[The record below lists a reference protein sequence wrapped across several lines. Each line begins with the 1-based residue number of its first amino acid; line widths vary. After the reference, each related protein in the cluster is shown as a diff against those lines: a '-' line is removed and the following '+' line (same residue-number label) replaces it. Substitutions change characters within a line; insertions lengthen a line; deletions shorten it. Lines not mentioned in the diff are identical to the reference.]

1 MTSSERTPSGKGLSA
16 GKGVSGSMSGACSHA
31 ELIDAHVDGA
41 VSEPEREQ
49 AERHLVEC
57 AECRD
62 EARGLA
68 ALRELLAAERLA
80 PEPVEIDVRSS
91 PSRARGR
98 RAVAAAAALV
108 GLFGGALA
116 VLAGLAPQ
124 VESAA
129 AAVATLFDFTV
140 TVGLVGA
147 GLLDASW
154 RGLSAA
160 VSSVLQPAAP
170 GLLFGGLTAAG
181 LTALLFSL
189 LRRGSRAT
197 ARERQRR

>member
-1 MTSSERTPSGKGLSA
+1 MTSSETTPSGKGLSA
-16 GKGVSGSMSGACSHA
+16 GKGLSGSMSGACSHA

-68 ALRELLAAERLA
+68 ALCELLATERLA
-80 PEPVEIDVRSS
+80 TEPLEIDVRA
-91 PSRARGR
+91 PSRARAR

-124 VESAA
+124 VGSAA
-129 AAVATLFDFTV
+129 SVVATLFDFTV

-154 RGLSAA
+154 RGMSAA

-170 GLLFGGLTAAG
+170 GLLFGGLTAMG

-189 LRRGSRAT
+189 LRRGSRAA

>member
-1 MTSSERTPSGKGLSA
+1 MTSSES
-16 GKGVSGSMSGACSHA
+16 GVSSSMSAACSHA
-31 ELIDAHVDGA
+31 ELIDAYVDGA

-57 AECRD
+57 AECRG

-68 ALRELLAAERLA
+68 ALSELLAAERLA
-80 PEPVEIDVRSS
+80 TEPLEIDVSA
-91 PSRARGR
+91 PSRVRGR
-98 RAVAAAAALV
+98 RALAAAAALV

-129 AAVATLFDFTV
+129 SAVATLFDFTV

-154 RGLSAA
+154 RGMSAA
-160 VSSVLQPAAP
+160 VSSVLQPAAT
-170 GLLFGGLTAAG
+170 GLLFGGLAAMG
-181 LTALLFSL
+181 LTVLLFSL

>member
-1 MTSSERTPSGKGLSA
+1 MTSSERT
-16 GKGVSGSMSGACSHA
+16 ACSHA
-31 ELIDAHVDGA
+31 EQIDAYVDGA
-41 VSEPEREQ
+41 LSELEREQ
-49 AERHLVEC
+49 AEQHLAEC

-68 ALRELLAAERLA
+68 ALQELLASERLA
-80 PEPVEIDVRSS
+80 PEPLEIDVSAPR
-91 PSRARGR
+91 RARGR

-129 AAVATLFDFTV
+129 AAASTLFDFAV

-154 RGLSAA
+154 RGMNAA
-160 VSSVLQPAAP
+160 VSSALQLAAP
-170 GLLFGGLTAAG
+170 GLVFGGVAATG
-181 LTALLFSL
+181 LTVLLFSL
-189 LRRGSRAT
+189 LRRGARAV

>member
-1 MTSSERTPSGKGLSA
+1 MTTSERGM
-16 GKGVSGSMSGACSHA
+16 SGSMSGACSHA
-31 ELIDAHVDGA
+31 ELIDAYVDGA
-41 VSEPEREQ
+41 VSEPERAQ
-49 AERHLVEC
+49 AKRHLVEC
-57 AECRD
+57 AQCRD

-68 ALRELLAAERLA
+68 ALRELLATERLA
-80 PEPVEIDVRSS
+80 PEPLEINVHA

-98 RAVAAAAALV
+98 KPVAAAAALV

-154 RGLSAA
+154 RGMSAA

-189 LRRGSRAT
+189 LRRDSRAT

>member
-1 MTSSERTPSGKGLSA
+1 MAGSER
-16 GKGVSGSMSGACSHA
+16 GVSDSMFDACSHA
-31 ELIDAHVDGA
+31 ELIDAYVDGA
-41 VSEPEREQ
+41 VSKPEREQ
-49 AERHLVEC
+49 AERHLADC

-68 ALRELLAAERLA
+68 AMGELLAADRLS
-80 PEPVEIDVRSS
+80 PEPLEVDVLS
-91 PSRARGR
+91 PSPARGR

-116 VLAGLAPQ
+116 VLAGLAPP

-129 AAVATLFDFTV
+129 SAVATVFDFTV

-154 RGLSAA
+154 RGMSAA
-160 VSSVLQPAAP
+160 ASSVLQPAAP
-170 GLLFGGLTAAG
+170 GLLFGGLAATG
-181 LTALLFSL
+181 LSVLLFSL

>member
-1 MTSSERTPSGKGLSA
+1 MTSSKR
-16 GKGVSGSMSGACSHA
+16 GVSGSMSATCSHA
-31 ELIDAHVDGA
+31 ELIDAYVDGA

-49 AERHLVEC
+49 AERHLEEC
-57 AECRD
+57 ACCRG

-68 ALRELLAAERLA
+68 ALSELLAAERLA
-80 PEPVEIDVRSS
+80 TEPLEIDVSA

-108 GLFGGALA
+108 GLLGGALA

-129 AAVATLFDFTV
+129 SAVATLFNFTV

-154 RGLSAA
+154 RGMSAA
-160 VSSVLQPAAP
+160 VSSALQPAAT
-170 GLLFGGLTAAG
+170 GLLFGGLAAMG
-181 LTALLFSL
+181 LTVLLFSL

>member
-1 MTSSERTPSGKGLSA
+1 MTSSERT
-16 GKGVSGSMSGACSHA
+16 ACSHA
-31 ELIDAHVDGA
+31 ELIDAYVDGA
-41 VSEPEREQ
+41 VSGAEREQ
-49 AERHLVEC
+49 AKRHLEAC

-68 ALRELLAAERLA
+68 ALRELLAAERVA
-80 PEPVEIDVRSS
+80 PEQLGTFVGAPARA
-91 PSRARGR
+91 ARGR
-98 RAVAAAAALV
+98 RAVAAAAALA

-116 VLAGLAPQ
+116 VLAGLAPR

-129 AAVATLFDFTV
+129 AAASTLFDFTV
-140 TVGLVGA
+140 AVGLVGA

-160 VSSVLQPAAP
+160 TSSVLQPAAP
-170 GLLFGGLTAAG
+170 GLLFGGLAAMG
-181 LTALLFSL
+181 LSVLLYSL
-189 LRRGSRAT
+189 LRRGFRAA

>member
-1 MTSSERTPSGKGLSA
+1 MTSSERT
-16 GKGVSGSMSGACSHA
+16 ACSQA
-31 ELIDAHVDGA
+31 ELIDAYVDGA
-41 VSEPEREQ
+41 VSGPEREQ
-49 AERHLVEC
+49 AERHLAEC
-57 AECRD
+57 SGCRD

-80 PEPVEIDVRSS
+80 PEQLETCVGA

-124 VESAA
+124 VESAVA
-129 AAVATLFDFTV
+129 AASTLFDFTL
-140 TVGLVGA
+140 TIGLVGA

-154 RGLSAA
+154 RGMSAA
-160 VSSVLQPAAP
+160 MSSVLQPAGP
-170 GLLFGGLTAAG
+170 GLFFGVLLAMGLTV
-181 LTALLFSL
+181 LLFSL
-189 LRRGSRAT
+189 LRRGARAV
-197 ARERQRR
+197 ARERQQR

>member
-1 MTSSERTPSGKGLSA
+1 MTSSERT
-16 GKGVSGSMSGACSHA
+16 ACSHA
-31 ELIDAHVDGA
+31 ELIDAYVDGA
-41 VSEPEREQ
+41 VSGPEREQ
-49 AERHLVEC
+49 AERHLAAC

-62 EARGLA
+62 EARGLV

-80 PEPVEIDVRSS
+80 PEQVGTFVGAPA
-91 PSRARGR
+91 RARGR
-98 RAVAAAAALV
+98 RAVAAAAALA

-116 VLAGLAPQ
+116 VLAGLAPR

-129 AAVATLFDFTV
+129 AAASTLFDFTV

-160 VSSVLQPAAP
+160 MSSVLQPAAP
-170 GLLFGGLTAAG
+170 GLLFGGLAAMG
-181 LTALLFSL
+181 LSVALYSL
-189 LRRGSRAT
+189 LRRGSRAA
-197 ARERQRR
+197 ARERQQR

>member
-1 MTSSERTPSGKGLSA
+1 MTSSGRT
-16 GKGVSGSMSGACSHA
+16 ACSHA
-31 ELIDAHVDGA
+31 ELIDAYVDGA
-41 VSEPEREQ
+41 VSGPEREQ
-49 AERHLVEC
+49 AALHL
-57 AECRD
+57 AECRECQD

-80 PEPVEIDVRSS
+80 PEQVETLVSV
-91 PSRARGR
+91 PSRGRGR
-98 RAVAAAAALV
+98 RAAAAAAALV

-116 VLAGLAPQ
+116 VLAGLAPP

-129 AAVATLFDFTV
+129 AAASTLFDFAV
-140 TVGLVGA
+140 TIGLVGA

-154 RGLSAA
+154 RGISAA
-160 VSSVLQPAAP
+160 ASSVLEPAGP
-170 GLLFGGLTAAG
+170 GLLFGGLAATG

-189 LRRGSRAT
+189 LRRGSRAAV

>member
-1 MTSSERTPSGKGLSA
+1 MTSSETTPSGKTPSGKGL
-16 GKGVSGSMSGACSHA
+16 SGSMSGACSHA
-31 ELIDAHVDGA
+31 ELIDAYVDGA

-57 AECRD
+57 ACCRG

-68 ALRELLAAERLA
+68 ALCELLATERLA
-80 PEPVEIDVRSS
+80 TEPFEIDVRA

-124 VESAA
+124 VGSAA
-129 AAVATLFDFTV
+129 SVVATLFDFTV

-154 RGLSAA
+154 RGMSAA

-170 GLLFGGLTAAG
+170 GLVFGGLTAMG
-181 LTALLFSL
+181 LTVLLCSL
-189 LRRGSRAT
+189 LRRGSRAA